1 MASRVGKART
11 DVPARFLAKCVR
23 TFAIALC
30 GSWILAACGC
40 GGGSNSPAL
49 PASPTLQAISVSPQ
63 NSTVA
68 AGLTQQYSATAH
80 FSDGSS
86 KPTSSVTWATSNTS
100 VATISSAG
108 LMTSLKQGAVTISVA
123 SGAITGSTSL
133 TIGPPNLVSIA
144 ISPQNPTVSIGQT
157 QQFAATGTYSDG
169 STQTLNGA
177 TWSSGTSTVATI
189 SNSGLATGA
198 AAGTTMI
205 QATSGNASG
214 STTLTITGLP
224 QALNYVV
231 GPTLTSGI
239 GHPKGVVV
247 ADFNGDGKPD
257 IAVSNFDTNTIAV
270 FLNDGLGNFAAPI
283 VTTVQLSSSLGL
295 NVGSLVVGD
304 FNEDG
309 KADLAVAT
317 IAGSQVS
324 IVLLGNGDGTFSQQP
339 PIPNSFGFLRA
350 KVVDL
355 NGDGHQDLVFAMNGS
370 LGVSL
375 GKGDGTFSAMTVLPS
390 GSLPGLYLG
399 LTVADF
405 NGDGKLDIAASDF
418 GSGTGGFG
426 TLVFY
431 AGNGDGTF
439 ANPTAVT
446 LSIASFPGSL
456 ASGDFNGDGKQDV
469 LIGFPNIALISFGD
483 GDGTFNLAQNSLE
496 FVYSGTSQ
504 TPTTNSVT
512 VFATALTKDGKVDA
526 VTSDFDTGTLQIA
539 LNSAL
544 GQFPPNP
551 GIFSFALAPGLA
563 DIAAG
568 DLNGDGVLD
577 AVVINYQ
584 TSEVDIVLSK

>member
-1 MASRVGKART
+1 
-11 DVPARFLAKCVR
+11 
-23 TFAIALC
+23 
-30 GSWILAACGC
+30 
-40 GGGSNSPAL
+40 
-49 PASPTLQAISVSPQ
+49 VSPQ
-63 NSTVA
+63 NGTVA
-68 AGLTQQYSATAH
+68 AGITQQFSATGH
-80 FSDGSS
+80 YSDGSS
-86 KPTSSVTWATSNTS
+86 NTMSSVTWATANAS
-100 VATISSAG
+100 VAAINSTG
-108 LMTSLKQGAVTISVA
+108 LLTAVKQGAVTVSATSEGITGNTAVTIGAPNLLSISV
-123 SGAITGSTSL
+123 
-133 TIGPPNLVSIA
+133 
-144 ISPQNPTVSIGQT
+144 SPQNPTVSAGGT
-157 QQFAATGTYSDG
+157 QQFTATGTYSDG

-177 TWSSGTSTVATI
+177 TWSSGTATVATI
-189 SNSGLATGA
+189 SSSGLATDLT
-198 AAGTTMI
+198 AGTTMI
-205 QATSGNASG
+205 QATSGNTSG
-214 STTLTITGLP
+214 LTTLTVTAAS
-224 QALNYVV
+224 QALSYIA

-239 GHPKGVVV
+239 GHPRGVVV

-270 FLNDGLGNFAAPI
+270 FLNDGLGNFAAPV
-283 VTTVQLSSSLGL
+283 VTTVQLTNSLGL
-295 NVGSLVVGD
+295 NVGSLAVGD

-309 KADLAVAT
+309 KADLVVAT

-324 IVLLGNGDGTFSQQP
+324 IVLLGNGDGTFRQQP

-375 GKGDGTFSAMTVLPS
+375 GNGDGTFGAMTNLPS
-390 GSLPGLYLG
+390 GSFPGLYLG

-418 GSGTGGFG
+418 GSASGGFG

-439 ANPTAVT
+439 ADATTVS
-446 LSIASFPGSL
+446 LSISSFPGSL
-456 ASGDFNGDGKQDV
+456 ASGDFNSDGKQDL
-469 LIGFPNIALISFGD
+469 LIGFPDAALISFGN
-483 GDGTFNLAQNSLE
+483 GDGTFNLALNSLE
-496 FVYSGTSQ
+496 FVYSDTFQ

-512 VFATALTKDGKVDA
+512 VFATALTKDDKVDA
-526 VTSDFDTGTLQIA
+526 VTSDFNTGTLQIA

-544 GQFPPNP
+544 GQVPPNP
-551 GIFSFALAPGLA
+551 GIFSFAFAPGLA

-577 AVVINYQ
+577 VVVINNQ

>member
-1 MASRVGKART
+1 MAMRLGKLGLCVSARS
-11 DVPARFLAKCVR
+11 LAKPVR
-23 TFAIALC
+23 TLGIALC
-30 GSWILAACGC
+30 GSWILVAC
-40 GGGSNSPAL
+40 GGGANSPT
-49 PASPTLQAISVSPQ
+49 PPTPTLQSISVSPQ
-63 NSTVA
+63 NGTVA
-68 AGLTQQYSATAH
+68 AGITQQFSATGH
-80 FSDGSS
+80 YSDGSS
-86 KPTSSVTWATSNTS
+86 NTMSSVTWSSGTAT
-100 VATISSAG
+100 VATISS
-108 LMTSLKQGAVTISVA
+108 
-123 SGAITGSTSL
+123 
-133 TIGPPNLVSIA
+133 
-144 ISPQNPTVSIGQT
+144 
-157 QQFAATGTYSDG
+157 
-169 STQTLNGA
+169 
-177 TWSSGTSTVATI
+177 
-189 SNSGLATGA
+189 SGLATGLT
-198 AAGTTMI
+198 AGTTII
-205 QATSGNASG
+205 QATSGNTSG
-214 STTLTITGLP
+214 STTLTVTAAS
-224 QALNYVV
+224 QALSYIA

-270 FLNDGLGNFAAPI
+270 FLNDGLGNFGAPV
-283 VTTVQLSSSLGL
+283 VTTVQLTNAGL
-295 NVGSLVVGD
+295 NVGSLAVGD

-309 KADLAVAT
+309 KADLVVST
-317 IAGSQVS
+317 IAGGQVS

-339 PIPNSFGFLRA
+339 PIPNSFGFFRA
-350 KVVDL
+350 RVVDL

-375 GKGDGTFSAMTVLPS
+375 GKGDGTFGAMTSLPS
-390 GSLPGLYLG
+390 GSFPGTYLG

-418 GSGTGGFG
+418 GSATGGFG

-439 ANPTAVT
+439 ADATLVT
-446 LSIASFPGSL
+446 LSISSFPGSL
-456 ASGDFNGDGKQDV
+456 ASGDFNSDGKQDV
-469 LIGFPNIALISFGD
+469 LIGFPNTALISFGN

-496 FVYSGTSQ
+496 FIYSATSQ
-504 TPTTNSVT
+504 THTTNSVT
-512 VFATALTKDGKVDA
+512 VFATALIKDGKVDA

-551 GIFSFALAPGLA
+551 GILSFAFAPGLA

-577 AVVINYQ
+577 VVVINNQ

>member
-1 MASRVGKART
+1 MATRLGKLDLCVSAHSM
-11 DVPARFLAKCVR
+11 AKLVR
-23 TFAIALC
+23 TLGIALC
-30 GSWILAACGC
+30 GSWILVAC
-40 GGGSNSPAL
+40 GGGANSPT
-49 PASPTLQAISVSPQ
+49 PPTLQSISVAPQ
-63 NSTVA
+63 NGTVA
-68 AGLTQQYSATAH
+68 AGITQQFSATGH
-80 FSDGSS
+80 YSDGSS
-86 KPTSSVTWATSNTS
+86 NTMSSVTWSSGTAT
-100 VATISSAG
+100 VATISS
-108 LMTSLKQGAVTISVA
+108 
-123 SGAITGSTSL
+123 
-133 TIGPPNLVSIA
+133 
-144 ISPQNPTVSIGQT
+144 
-157 QQFAATGTYSDG
+157 
-169 STQTLNGA
+169 
-177 TWSSGTSTVATI
+177 
-189 SNSGLATGA
+189 SGLATSL
-198 AAGTTMI
+198 AAGTTII
-205 QATSGNASG
+205 QATSGNTSG
-214 STTLTITGLP
+214 STTLTVTAAS
-224 QALNYVV
+224 QALSYIA

-239 GHPKGVVV
+239 GHPKGVAV

-270 FLNDGLGNFAAPI
+270 FLNDGLGNFGAPI
-283 VTTVQLSSSLGL
+283 VTTVQLTNAGL
-295 NVGSLVVGD
+295 NVGSLAVGD

-309 KADLAVAT
+309 KADLVVST
-317 IAGSQVS
+317 IAGGQVS
-324 IVLLGNGDGTFSQQP
+324 IVLPGNGDGTFSQQS
-339 PIPNSFGFLRA
+339 PIPNSFGFFRA
-350 KVVDL
+350 RIVDL

-375 GKGDGTFSAMTVLPS
+375 GKGDGTFGAMTSLPS
-390 GSLPGLYLG
+390 GSFPGTYLG

-418 GSGTGGFG
+418 GSATGGFG

-439 ANPTAVT
+439 ANATLVS

-456 ASGDFNGDGKQDV
+456 ASGDFNNDGKQDV
-469 LIGFPNIALISFGD
+469 LIGFPDAALISFGN

-496 FVYSGTSQ
+496 FVYSATSQ
-504 TPTTNSVT
+504 THTTNSVT

-551 GIFSFALAPGLA
+551 GILSFAFAPGLA

-577 AVVINYQ
+577 VVVINYQ